1 LALRFL
7 ARFSRIHG
15 YPSQLFGGRGR
26 QEIHRPEPEIFYFP
40 QRPGARAPFQVNQ
53 NILQVLE
60 SLRRRTAAGA
70 RPIAIDFRE
79 RSDDEIYN
87 VWRELSG
94 IGGMLCR

>member
-1 LALRFL
+1 MDILPNCLVEGEDKRFIDRSLRF
-7 ARFSRIHG
+7 
-15 YPSQLFGGRGR
+15 
-26 QEIHRPEPEIFYFP
+26 FYFP
-40 QRPGARAPFQVNQ
+40 QRPGERAPFQVNQ

-70 RPIAIDFRE
+70 RPIAIDCRE